1 MREGLVISTILMAI
15 GYMGWARAEWRI
27 KREEYRADVELSYKV
42 TDLRQRLIVAEQ
54 QLEWYRSR
62 TNHPALR
69 RGSK

>member
-1 MREGLVISTILMAI
+1 MREGLIISTVLMAI
-15 GYMGWARAEWRI
+15 GFMGWARAEWRI

>member
-1 MREGLVISTILMAI
+1 MREGLVISTVLMAI
-15 GYMGWARAEWRI
+15 GYLGWAHAEWRI

>member
-42 TDLRQRLIVAEQ
+42 ADLRQRLIVAEQ

>member
-15 GYMGWARAEWRI
+15 GFMGWARAEWRI

-42 TDLRQRLIVAEQ
+42 TDLRQRLIIAEQ

>member
-15 GYMGWARAEWRI
+15 GFMGWARAEWRI
-27 KREEYRADVELSYKV
+27 KREEYRVDVELSYKV

>member
-15 GYMGWARAEWRI
+15 GFMGWARAEWRI

-42 TDLRQRLIVAEQ
+42 ADLRQRLIVAEQ

>member
-42 TDLRQRLIVAEQ
+42 SDLRQRLIIAEQ

>member
-15 GYMGWARAEWRI
+15 GFMGWARAEWRI

-42 TDLRQRLIVAEQ
+42 SDLRQRLIIAEQ